1 MKETKTSRHIGRKIW
16 YSANIALSVLVLVIS
31 AAGVIGTWV
40 VGQSLVNFTQS
51 LLVATARTAGGL
63 RVATVQINQES
74 GNLRQ
79 ISQSV
84 AAISLRI
91 GENIEDKGL
100 LATLLPAEQER
111 KLNETT
117 AKIQETLSTVRE
129 FLISAVGIYR
139 SIDRLPFVNL
149 PGLSEEKVLEI
160 VQSVSDVQAAVAEL
174 MQNIQDFRSGVA
186 KGVGR
191 ITEAANRLTDR
202 LDNLSKNLTEVEK
215 ALAALQDL
223 AIRLEKVVPQV
234 FGLIA
239 LFLTFFLG
247 YVAYTQVEF
256 IRLEVRRWK
265 ALKAPAEP
273 PAAAASAAQPAE
285 PPATAASAAEP
296 PAAAASAAEPPVV
309 AASAAQPA
317 EPPVV
322 AASAAQPAEP
332 PAAAASAAQ
341 PAEPPAVA
349 ASAAEPPVVAASAA
363 EPPAV
368 AASAAEPTEPP
379 QPGEESPQNPGSS
392 GL

>member
-31 AAGVIGTWV
+31 AAGLIGTWV

-84 AAISLRI
+84 AEISLRI

-174 MQNIQDFRSGVA
+174 RQNIEDFRSGVA
-186 KGVGR
+186 GGVGR

-273 PAAAASAAQPAE
+273 PVV
-285 PPATAASAAEP
+285 AASAAEP
-296 PAAAASAAEPPVV
+296 PAAAASAAEPPAA
-309 AASAAQPA
+309 AASA
-317 EPPVV
+317 
-322 AASAAQPAEP
+322 AEP
-332 PAAAASAAQ
+332 PAAAASAA
-341 PAEPPAVA
+341 
-349 ASAAEPPVVAASAA
+349 
-363 EPPAV
+363 
-368 AASAAEPTEPP
+368 EPP
-379 QPGEESPQNPGSS
+379 QPGDESPQNPGSS